1 MKQLTQDEALK
12 IYERGEW
19 RDWTDS
25 EVVKYQLFQDRL
37 FVPFDRFHQATEKV
51 PGRPVFTHEFA
62 FNCIKEEYLGIREA
76 PTFDEIVGLLR
87 GSDHAS

>member
-1 MKQLTQDEALK
+1 
-12 IYERGEW
+12 
-19 RDWTDS
+19 
-25 EVVKYQLFQDRL
+25 
-37 FVPFDRFHQATEKV
+37 VPFDRFHQATEKV
-51 PGRPVFTHEFA
+51 LGRPVFTHEFA